1 MYKDIGE
8 DVETRFDIANYVLNR
23 PLPKGRKQNVI
34 GLIKNEV
41 DENHERIVRLRAIT
55 CSCLAGNNYEDK
67 KAKGTKKV
75 CHRKKT

>member
-41 DENHERIVRLRAIT
+41 DEKIMKEL
-55 CSCLAGNNYEDK
+55 SD
-67 KAKGTKKV
+67 
-75 CHRKKT
+75 